1 MNNPELFERYRPII
15 PQWDAFQTTLTRP
28 LPTCIWANPLKT
40 TPTDLEKLLA
50 KQGIELQPLTW
61 RGGAYRLLNT
71 ERPGSRMPYLA
82 GLYHIQEEVSLLPVH
97 LLDLKPGQRVLD
109 TCAAPGNKTAQIA
122 TALKNTGT
130 VIANDRNF
138 RRMRPLARTM
148 DRLGI
153 FNTSIITSDA
163 ANLPREIGT
172 FDRILVDAPCSCEG
186 TSRKN
191 AEPHQ
196 ATSADFQALL
206 PVQRSILKRAVELCR
221 PGGKIVYSTCTYAPE
236 ENEAIVQSILD
247 EFGPL
252 IDLLPAQIP
261 DFPGEPGLIEW
272 QGESFDPRLRR
283 CLRVYPHI
291 HDTGGFFVAVL
302 QRLK

>member
-1 MNNPELFERYRPII
+1 MNNPTLFERYRCII
-15 PQWDAFQTTLTRP
+15 PNWDAFHAALKRP
-28 LPTCIWANPLKT
+28 LPTCIWANPLKI
-40 TPTDLEKLLA
+40 TPEKLETLLA
-50 KQGIELQPLTW
+50 KQGIELEPLTW
-61 RGGAYRLLNT
+61 RTGAYRLLNT

-122 TALKNTGT
+122 TELKNTGT

-138 RRMRPLARTM
+138 RRMRPLGRTM

-153 FNTSIITSDA
+153 INTSLITADA
-163 ANLPREIGT
+163 ANLSRHLGT

-191 AEPHQ
+191 TTPHQ
-196 ATSADFQALL
+196 ATKADFNQLV

-221 PGGKIVYSTCTYAPE
+221 PGGRIVYSTCTYAPE
-236 ENEAIVQSILD
+236 ENEAIVDSILK
-247 EFGPL
+247 EFGPAL
-252 IDLLPAQIP
+252 DLLPAQITG
-261 DFPGEPGLIEW
+261 FPAQPGLIQW
-272 QGESFDPRLRR
+272 QGQSFDPRQSK
-283 CLRVYPHI
+283 CLRVYPHD

-302 QRLK
+302 QRLQ

>member
-1 MNNPELFERYRPII
+1 MNNPPPFERYRPII
-15 PQWDAFQTTLTRP
+15 ADWEAFQAALERP
-28 LPTCIWANPLKT
+28 LPVCIWANPLKT
-40 TPTDLEKLLA
+40 TPARLEALLA
-50 KQGIELQPLTW
+50 RQGIEVEPLTW
-61 RGGAYRLLNT
+61 RPGAYRLLNT
-71 ERPGSRMPYLA
+71 PRPGSRMPYLA
-82 GLYHIQEEVSLLPVH
+82 GLYHIQEEVSLLPTH

-122 TALKNTGT
+122 TDLKNTGT

-138 RRMRPLARTM
+138 RRMRPLGRTM

-153 FNTSIITSDA
+153 FNTSLITADA

-191 AEPHQ
+191 SEPHQ
-196 ATSADFQALL
+196 ATDSDFRLL
-206 PVQRSILKRAVELCR
+206 GPVQRSILKRAVELCR

-236 ENEAIVQSILD
+236 ENEAVVDSILQ
-247 EFGPL
+247 EFGSIL
-252 IDLLPAQIP
+252 EVLPAQIP
-261 DFPGEPGLIEW
+261 GFPAEPGLIEW
-272 QGESFDPRLRR
+272 QGQSFDARLRH
-283 CLRVYPHI
+283 CLRVYPHN

-302 QRLK
+302 QRLE